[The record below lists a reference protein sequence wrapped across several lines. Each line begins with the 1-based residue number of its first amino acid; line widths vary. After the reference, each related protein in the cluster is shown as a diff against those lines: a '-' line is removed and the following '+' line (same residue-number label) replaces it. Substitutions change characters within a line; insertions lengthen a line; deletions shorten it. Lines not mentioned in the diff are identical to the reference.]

1 MAVAWGL
8 LAFHSEEYVL
18 TTRRLIHAEG
28 VINKRASDVSLDR
41 ITDAVLTEPFLG
53 RLLGYGDL
61 RILTAGA
68 ANERLRQLRQPT
80 AFRQALF
87 EARHEL
93 ELERARPTMPP
104 IRIAPPG
111 GAAAPSIA
119 PPPPPSAPAMT
130 QGEVVAGALAARGAT
145 GGRGDRRRDLRPRPP
160 GPAVAAV
167 TRQFRGPDDPAGTIR
182 TTP

>member
-1 MAVAWGL
+1 MFEILGWITFVLAVFGALAVAWGL

-18 TTRRLIHAEG
+18 TTRRLIHADG
-28 VINKRASDVSLDR
+28 IVNKRASDISLDR

-53 RLLGYGDL
+53 RMLGYGDL
-61 RILTAGA
+61 RILMAGT

-111 GAAAPSIA
+111 EAAAPSPA
-119 PPPPPSAPAMT
+119 PPPPPSSPAMT
-130 QGEVVAGALAARGAT
+130 QGEVVAELSRLAARRAAGEIDAET
-145 GGRGDRRRDLRPRPP
+145 FDRGRRDLLSRL
-160 GPAVAAV
+160 
-167 TRQFRGPDDPAGTIR
+167 
-182 TTP
+182 